1 MEVALRSR
9 LDGVSNVAISQ
20 SEQKTTV
27 EFAAGAGAFSPHT
40 FREAVKQSD
49 VEVLSMRVDACG
61 VVEDHGGQ
69 RWLAAGSNRLLLEK
83 AEAAPVGPI
92 VCVSGTLDDRSEPYR
107 LEVASIAGS

>member
-20 SEQKTTV
+20 TDQMATV
-27 EFAAGAGAFSPHT
+27 EFTPGAGPFAPET
-40 FREAVKQSD
+40 MREAIKESN
-49 VEVLSMRVDACG
+49 VEVLALKVDACG
-61 VVEDHGGQ
+61 VVEEQGNQ
-69 RWLAAGSNRLLLEK
+69 RWLAAGANRLLLEN
-83 AEAAPVGPI
+83 AEAAPAGPI